1 VSEPDQDDWG
11 LDTPPASAAA
21 VTKQRPAAQALDVGD
36 QGVATKME
44 LARAYIDIGDAE
56 GARGMLEEVL
66 MEGNDSQRADALKL
80 LETLD

>member
-1 VSEPDQDDWG
+1 MPEPDQDDWG
-11 LDTPPASAAA
+11 LDTPVSATA
-21 VTKQRPAAQALDVGD
+21 VTKERPAAQTLEVGD

-66 MEGNDSQRADALKL
+66 MEGNDSQREDALKL